1 MYTVYISSTFN
12 NLYMLEVSVAA
23 STFFITKL
31 KFIDQYIH
39 KFEQVILA
47 EDLDWSTKLCL
58 SLDKEKKLGEV
69 N

>member
-1 MYTVYISSTFN
+1 MYTIYISSAFN
-12 NLYMLEVSVAA
+12 NLYMLEVSVAV

-47 EDLDWSTKLCL
+47 EDLD
-58 SLDKEKKLGEV
+58 
-69 N
+69 